1 MAVSPSSAVVEPR
14 VSERL
19 VPPRPVLPAAVLLF
33 AAAALFA
40 VMAVLARMAA
50 AVLPGPAVATIREV
64 RKTDGSWEIFAAFC
78 MGGALVTAVPTMT
91 GWVTP
96 RAAHWPLLVLVGLI
110 SVAAQLLMT
119 YALRFVRAAVA
130 GVIAQ
135 FTPIAALAL

>member
-50 AVLPGPAVATIREV
+50 AVLPGPEVAFVRFCIGLVACAIAATRFRLRTNNRIGLLLRGVFGGAAVLLYFLAIEHLPVGVATLLNYTAPV
-64 RKTDGSWEIFAAFC
+64 F
-78 MGGALVTAVPTMT
+78 TAVY
-91 GWVTP
+91 
-96 RAAHWPLLVLVGLI
+96 AAIFLGETVK
-110 SVAAQLLMT
+110 SAT
-119 YALRFVRAAVA
+119 
-130 GVIAQ
+130 
-135 FTPIAALAL
+135 